1 MKLFRQNHRDALDA
15 RILAVPAL
23 AFFGGALLG
32 RVFGLRGLAR
42 GAMTALAFGGIGR
55 RLLDR
60 PPLRMAQARSSIRH
74 RPRRSGPREAQKG
87 RPGRRRT

>member
-1 MKLFRQNHRDALDA
+1 MKLFRQNHSDAPDA

-55 RLLDR
+55 KLLVAPPPRLTHARPNLRR
-60 PPLRMAQARSSIRH
+60 PPRRTALRRAEKR
-74 RPRRSGPREAQKG
+74 RPA
-87 RPGRRRT
+87 RRRT